1 MTDVYITMNDKLSKE
16 KEKSLF
22 RFQVNKKIMNMTS
35 DDSVFMHCLPA
46 SIGKE
51 VTDDVIRGQKSI
63 TIKQAKNRMYVQM
76 GLLEWLNI

>member
-1 MTDVYITMNDKLSKE
+1 
-16 KEKSLF
+16 
-22 RFQVNKKIMNMTS
+22 MNMTS
-35 DDSVFMHCLPA
+35 DDTVFMHCLPA

-76 GLLEWLNI
+76 GLLQWLNI